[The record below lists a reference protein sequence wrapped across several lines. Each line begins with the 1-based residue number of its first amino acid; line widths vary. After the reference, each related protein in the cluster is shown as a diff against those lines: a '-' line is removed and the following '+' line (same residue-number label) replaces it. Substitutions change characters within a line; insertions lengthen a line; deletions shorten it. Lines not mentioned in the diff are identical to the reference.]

1 MAMMA
6 KREMIGLPV
15 ETVSGISLGKLT
27 DLEIDE
33 NSQMV
38 KAYQVQTSRLL
49 PGFLSDNLLV
59 GRDQVV
65 SVSNK
70 KIVVDDSMV
79 KEKESV
85 FRKASLPEAEASP
98 LATLER

>member
-1 MAMMA
+1 MMA
-6 KREMIGLPV
+6 KRELIGLPV
-15 ETVSGISLGKLT
+15 ETASGISLGKLT

-33 NSQMV
+33 HNHLV
-38 KAYQVQTSRLL
+38 KAYQVQTSTLL
-49 PGFLSDNLLV
+49 PGFLSGNLLV

-79 KEKESV
+79 KAKEGV
-85 FRKASLPEAEASP
+85 FRKAALPEAEAAP
-98 LATLER
+98 LSTLEQ